1 MQPSSPHV
9 AAAQKRAAKT
19 SQSNSRNASSSS
31 PDAVAGVSFEHK
43 LKHGLQLCWT
53 FPSHR
58 DTGRGQ
64 ACVQGGPC
72 SGAAAV
78 PRVVELIGC
87 DERRWGWDSCV
98 RPRAAKKRCC
108 TPQSDT
114 KTTIKTKIE
123 MAILCQ
129 SMSPNINP
137 DPTFSDNSYYGDPSR
152 RSTCIL
158 GTSCSS
164 NAPQIFHFSPLSN
177 PRLGW

>member
-1 MQPSSPHV
+1 MMERLLH
-9 AAAQKRAAKT
+9 
-19 SQSNSRNASSSS
+19 
-31 PDAVAGVSFEHK
+31 GVIVYRDIVIHK

-87 DERRWGWDSCV
+87 DERRWGWDPCV
-98 RPRAAKKRCC
+98 RPRAAGPAGEK
-108 TPQSDT
+108 TVLHTAITDT
-114 KTTIKTKIE
+114 KTIIKTKIE
-123 MAILCQ
+123 MTLLCQ
-129 SMSPNINP
+129 SMSRNINP

-152 RSTCIL
+152 RSPCIL
-158 GTSCSS
+158 GTSSSS
-164 NAPQIFHFSPLSN
+164 NAPQIFHFSN